1 MTGVPFTIV
10 IAFVVVAAVALVW
23 ALRAEHI
30 RSRLERRAAD
40 VTAREAA
47 FVTILQRLAVAH
59 RLEDVLDEVV
69 LAIERIIPGATGSI
83 LLIEEGVIRHGAA
96 PGLPNFYNEAVDGMP
111 VGEGV
116 GSCGSAAAMRRP
128 VIVAD
133 VSTHPYWAPYAE
145 LARRAGF
152 AACWS
157 HPVIEPDGTVI
168 ATFATYYKEKREP
181 DGDELATIRAFA
193 EILRLAIG
201 QFRNRQDLL
210 HAKDAAQAA
219 SRAKS
224 RFLSMMSHELRT
236 PLNAIIGFS
245 DVMRL
250 ELFGPRDLPVYKD
263 YAENIHRSG
272 RHLLELVNQILDV
285 SRIESGMLDLRI
297 ENVPLHPALSDVLRM
312 ESGTIAAKS
321 LQLNIF
327 DDTALTVRADR
338 QSLRQLFLN
347 IVDNAIKYSPN
358 SGAIEIE
365 ATRDGHWVNFEV
377 RDQGPGVP
385 PDKVSQLGTPFVSF
399 ADPQM
404 VDSKQSIG
412 LGLSVSRALVE
423 AMEGEI
429 RFDNLADGGFRVKI
443 SLPAG
448 GEVHWAQG
456 S

>member
-1 MTGVPFTIV
+1 MTDWPVSV
-10 IAFVVVAAVALVW
+10 VVLCVVVASAALGW
-23 ALRAEHI
+23 ALWSGHQRAAF
-30 RSRLERRAAD
+30 ERRVAD
-40 VTAREAA
+40 VSAREAA

-59 RLEDVLDEVV
+59 RLEDVLTEVV
-69 LAIERIIPGATGSI
+69 RAIEHIIPGSIGSI
-83 LLIEEGVIRHGAA
+83 QLIENGIIRHGAA
-96 PGLPNFYNEAVDGMP
+96 PALPDFYNAAVDGMP
-111 VGEGV
+111 IGEGV
-116 GSCGSAAAMRRP
+116 GSCGTAAALRRP

-133 VSTHPYWAPYAE
+133 VFTHPYWAPYVE
-145 LARRAGF
+145 LVRQAGF

-157 HPVIEPDGTVI
+157 HPVIEPDGRVI
-168 ATFATYYKEKREP
+168 ATFATYYKEPREP
-181 DGDELATIRAFA
+181 SGDELVTIRAFA

-210 HAKDAAQAA
+210 DAKDAAQAA

-250 ELFGPRDLPVYKD
+250 ELFGPRDLAIYKD
-263 YAENIHRSG
+263 YSENIHRSG

-285 SRIESGMLDLRI
+285 SRIESGVLDLRI
-297 ENVPLHPALSDVLRM
+297 EDVPLHPALSDVLQM
-312 ESGTIAAKS
+312 ESGAVAAKD
-321 LQLNIF
+321 LRLRVF
-327 DDTALTVRADR
+327 DDATITIRADR
-338 QSLRQLFLN
+338 QSLRQLLLN
-347 IVDNAIKYSPN
+347 VIDNAIKYSPN
-358 SGAIEIE
+358 SGVIEIE
-365 ATRDGHWVNFEV
+365 AQRDGDTVRLEV

-385 PDKVSQLGTPFVSF
+385 PDKVSQLGTPFATF

-404 VDSKQSIG
+404 VSSKQSIG

-429 RFDNLADGGFRVKI
+429 RFDNLPDRGFIVQI

-448 GEVHWAQG
+448 AA
-456 S
+456 

>member
-1 MTGVPFTIV
+1 MTGLLLALTTICV
-10 IAFVVVAAVALVW
+10 LVAAAALLW
-23 ALRAEHI
+23 AWAAIRQRATF
-30 RSRLERRAAD
+30 ERRAVD
-40 VTAREAA
+40 VAAREAA

-59 RLEDVLDEVV
+59 QLEDVLIEVV
-69 LAIERIIPGATGSI
+69 RAIERIIPGSIGSI
-83 LLIEEGVIRHGAA
+83 LLIDNGTIHHGAA
-96 PGLPNFYNEAVDGMP
+96 PALPDFYNAAVNGLP

-116 GSCGSAAAMRRP
+116 GSCGSAAALRRP

-133 VSTHPYWAPYAE
+133 VFDHPYWAPYVE

-157 HPVIEPDGTVI
+157 HPVIETDGSVI
-168 ATFATYYKEKREP
+168 ATFATYYREKREP

-250 ELFGPRDLPVYKD
+250 ELFGPRDLPIYRD
-263 YAENIHRSG
+263 YAANIHRSG

-297 ENVPLHPALSDVLRM
+297 EDVPLEAALSDVLQM
-312 ESGTIAAKS
+312 ESAVIAAKS
-321 LQLNIF
+321 LHLRVL
-327 DDTALTVRADR
+327 DGERLTILADR
-338 QSLRQLFLN
+338 QSLRQLLLN
-347 IVDNAIKYSPN
+347 IVDNAIKYSPVA
-358 SGAIEIE
+358 GTIEVE
-365 ATRDGHWVNFEV
+365 ARRDGRWIDLEV
-377 RDQGPGVP
+377 RDEGPGVP
-385 PDKVSQLGTPFVSF
+385 SDKVTQLGTPFATF
-399 ADPQM
+399 ADPAM
-404 VDSKQSIG
+404 VDNKQSIG

-429 RFDNLADGGFRVKI
+429 RFDNLPDRGFRVQI
-443 SLPAG
+443 RLPAG
-448 GEVHWAQG
+448 EGQG
-456 S
+456 A

>member
-1 MTGVPFTIV
+1 MTDLPLGIV
-10 IAFVVVAAVALVW
+10 SLCILVAAAAL
-23 ALRAEHI
+23 ALAWRAN
-30 RSRLERRAAD
+30 RQRAAFERRAGDIA
-40 VTAREAA
+40 AREAA

-59 RLEDVLDEVV
+59 RLEDVLVEVV
-69 LAIERIIPGATGSI
+69 RAIERIIPGSIGSI
-83 LLIEEGVIRHGAA
+83 LLIDNGIIHHGAA
-96 PGLPNFYNEAVDGMP
+96 PALPDFYNAAVDGLP

-116 GSCGSAAAMRRP
+116 GSCGSAAALRRP
-128 VIVAD
+128 VIVGD
-133 VSTHPYWAPYAE
+133 VFNHPYWAPYVE
-145 LARRAGF
+145 LARQSGF

-157 HPVIEPDGTVI
+157 HPVIEADGTVI

-193 EILRLAIG
+193 EVLRLAIG

-250 ELFGPRDLPVYKD
+250 ELFGPRDQPIYKD

-297 ENVPLHPALSDVLRM
+297 EDVPLHPALADVLRM
-312 ESGTIAAKS
+312 ESGAVAAKT
-321 LQLNIF
+321 LQVRVF
-327 DDTALTVRADR
+327 DDTELTIRADR
-338 QSLRQLFLN
+338 QSLRQLLLN
-347 IVDNAIKYSPN
+347 IVDNAIKYSPMH
-358 SGAIEIE
+358 GTIQIE
-365 ATRDGHWVNFEV
+365 AQRDGAWVYLEV
-377 RDQGPGVP
+377 RDEGPGVP
-385 PDKVSQLGTPFVSF
+385 ADKVSQLGTPFVTF

-423 AMEGEI
+423 AMDGEI
-429 RFDNLADGGFRVKI
+429 RFDNLPDRGFRVQI
-443 SLPAG
+443 SLPT
-448 GEVHWAQG
+448 GEA
-456 S
+456 